1 MKIDRT
7 GAVQT
12 STPAKRG
19 EKAKKAEAGGFSKHM
34 AAGAEATGASG
45 PVSPV
50 QSVDALL
57 SIQEVDD
64 ATTGQSQKQARQWGT
79 DVLDQ
84 LDRLRIGIISGTVAR
99 HDLERIAALVERHRA
114 RSDDPLLAQILDEIE
129 LRARVELAKF
139 EQRPAGR

>member
-19 EKAKKAEAGGFSKHM
+19 EKAKKTEAGGFSKHM
-34 AAGAEATGASG
+34 ASGADVTGASG
-45 PVSPV
+45 SVSPV

-64 ATTGQSQKQARQWGT
+64 ATTGQSQAQARQWGM
-79 DVLDQ
+79 DVLDH

-99 HDLERIAALVERHRA
+99 HDLERISALVERHRGQS
-114 RSDDPLLAQILDEIE
+114 SDPALMQILDEIE

-139 EQRPAGR
+139 EQRPVGS